1 MPPGKTGTS
10 QVELAMRV
18 KDSTQ
23 AKGDAMKMDL
33 LQKEFN
39 SKPRQNVD
47 SLTVKVDLNAHS
59 MKRIN
64 AHFQSFE
71 RTWMKNS
78 LTPTFDSVDFI
89 KYIYTC
95 FDMRVKSQS
104 ESLREYSK
112 VSKRVKI
119 PALLYLVM
127 QQVGYVHIK
136 DLGLVLS
143 PISIIDESSRLSVS
157 QVDEISLKLQ
167 ELENLGHEMARGIP
181 IGDGNQDFML
191 MQVVD
196 ESVMTHD
203 PKIHPVYAFLRSF
216 LTMEDIVK
224 LIIPRIIYQ
233 SVDEYD
239 IAYESLVRSRDV

>member
-1 MPPGKTGTS
+1 
-10 QVELAMRV
+10 
-18 KDSTQ
+18 
-23 AKGDAMKMDL
+23 MKMDA

-39 SKPRQNVD
+39 LKPRHSVD
-47 SLTVKVDLNAHS
+47 SLAVKVNLNANS
-59 MKRIN
+59 MKRIG

-71 RTWMKNS
+71 RTWMKNQ
-78 LTPTFDSVDFI
+78 LTPTFDSMEFV

-95 FDMRVKSQS
+95 FYMRVKSQS
-104 ESLREYSK
+104 ESLKEYSK

-119 PALLYLVM
+119 PSLIYLVLE
-127 QQVGYVHIK
+127 QIGYVHIK
-136 DLGLVLS
+136 ELGLVLS
-143 PISIIDESSRLSVS
+143 PISAIEKDWIIDPTDLDR
-157 QVDEISLKLQ
+157 ISLLLQ

-191 MQVVD
+191 MQVID

-224 LIIPRIIYQ
+224 CIIPRVTYQ

-239 IAYESLVRSRDV
+239 IAYESLVRSRDVN